1 MTKLDDILFVRER
14 LALDH
19 PYSEAFRFIRD
30 KILLGATDKEI
41 LDDFRILH
49 NTIPE
54 VYSVSKGNGLTYDVL
69 QRVRSGL
76 DVNSTIPV
84 SDVRDEPREEPYST
98 KFTPIKKTP
107 VIEKQTSQA
116 PHTSL
121 SQNSKNDVLPAFR
134 IVKQRL
140 SEGWSYDQII
150 DELEN
155 LEASGHKEYRSKQG
169 RPVTKAIL
177 SHWAKE
183 LGYDVRP
190 GGKAKE
196 NLDKWK
202 ENNEGYQW
210 FKAQILAGVTP
221 EAIILE
227 FNKRHATNPQAY
239 STPLGAGMTIST
251 YNRWR
256 KEVVIAND
264 DTNASKPI
272 SLTSPSSAGTLVS
285 ISSSPFNTTMDGFY
299 RQRGLYRVLEW
310 ARLQTWWEPW
320 KKNFK
325 ASSTVLVNEYLDGL
339 KSPAYIITSAFNWG
353 LTEEGCNYWAKADNE
368 LKKHIKSD
376 VRAILFAIR
385 RQVSPDKS
393 YIISRDLF
401 YQLVG
406 YGRETFDDDLSLEQ
420 ICAEIGLGI
429 TLEREDSYRFN
440 IHLSGIIIDI
450 NKQ

>member
-30 KILLGATDKEI
+30 KILLGATDREI

-54 VYSVSKGNGLTYDVL
+54 VYSVSKGYGLTYDVL

-76 DVNSTIPV
+76 DLNSTIPV
-84 SDVRDEPREEPYST
+84 SGVRDEPREEPYST

-107 VIEKQTSQA
+107 DIEKPTAQA

-134 IVKQRL
+134 LVKQRL

-202 ENNEGYQW
+202 DNNEGYQW
-210 FKAQILAGVTP
+210 FKAQILAGITP
-221 EAIILE
+221 EAIIAE

-256 KEVVIAND
+256 KEIVTAND

-272 SLTSPSSAGTLVS
+272 SLTTPSYAGTPVS
-285 ISSSPFNTTMDGFY
+285 ISSSPTNTTMDGFY
-299 RQRGLYRVLEW
+299 RQRGLFRVLEW

-325 ASSTVLVNEYLDGL
+325 ASSQVPVNEFLDGL
-339 KSPAYIITSAFNWG
+339 KSPANIVASAFHWS
-353 LTEEGCNYWAKADNE
+353 LTEEGRNYWAAAEED
-368 LKKHIKSD
+368 LKNHIKSD
-376 VRAILFAIR
+376 VRAILYAIR
-385 RQVSPDKS
+385 RQVAPNAPYTITK
-393 YIISRDLF
+393 DLF

-406 YGRETFDDDLSLEQ
+406 YGAETFDEDISLEEL
-420 ICAEIGLGI
+420 CAEMGLLI
-429 TLEREDSYRFN
+429 TKEKEDGYRFSLLP
-440 IHLSGIIIDI
+440 IGRR
-450 NKQ
+450 